1 MFLSSLYICKELQ
14 TQCIIHYYYYYYF
27 GFFLHAHP
35 KKYQNNQRID
45 GGRILVEGAVV
56 PLIPVL
62 NESRVFN

>member
-1 MFLSSLYICKELQ
+1 MYNSLLLLFLFFC
-14 TQCIIHYYYYYYF
+14 
-27 GFFLHAHP
+27 FLHAHP
-35 KKYQNNQRID
+35 KKYQKNQRID